1 MAEAFRYVD
10 APAFP
15 TSRPRPNLQ
24 SMQTTGFIGLGHMGG
39 ALARR
44 LAGAGFPLAVH
55 DLSPT
60 ACNGFEA
67 LGATVCASAREV
79 ANRATTVFLCL
90 PSVGAAQ
97 AVAAELAAGSAVRVV
112 VETSTVGP
120 ASVRDMAAML
130 SVRGIAVVDAPV
142 SGGPKG
148 AEAGTLSVMYAA
160 AAEHVAMVQAQLQA
174 LAGKQFCVGAQPG
187 LAQVCK
193 LVNNAISAAAMVA
206 SCEGVV
212 LGVQAGLDAGTLVAA
227 INAGSGRNA
236 ATLDKFPKAI
246 LPGTF
251 DYGGPVGL
259 MLKDL
264 SLFIHEAAARGLS
277 AGMAQAAFAAWSQ
290 AVARVGAEADY
301 SELIR
306 PYEDD
311 AGVQV
316 RQVAASPSNPGN
328 T

>member
-1 MAEAFRYVD
+1 
-10 APAFP
+10 
-15 TSRPRPNLQ
+15 
-24 SMQTTGFIGLGHMGG
+24 MQTTGFIGLGHMGG

-44 LAGAGFPLAVH
+44 LLAAGFPLVVH
-55 DLSPT
+55 DLSAA
-60 ACNGFEA
+60 ACARFRA
-67 LGATVCASAREV
+67 LGATVCAPARVV
-79 ANRATTVFLCL
+79 ADRAAIVFLCL

-97 AVAAELAAGSAVRVV
+97 MVARELATGKALKIV

-120 ASVRDMAAML
+120 ASVREMAATL
-130 SVRGIAVVDAPV
+130 SAHGIAVVDAPV

-148 AEAGTLSVMYAA
+148 AEAGTLSVMHAGAA
-160 AAEHVAMVQAQLQA
+160 DHVATVRPQLQA
-174 LAGKQFCVGAQPG
+174 LAGKVFDVGAQPG

-212 LGVQAGLDAGTLVAA
+212 LGVQAGLDAGTLVEA

-236 ATLDKFPKAI
+236 ATLDKFPKSI

-264 SLFIHEAAARGLS
+264 SLFIEEAGARGLP
-277 AGMAQAAFAAWSQ
+277 AGMAQAAFAGWPQ
-290 AVARVGAEADY
+290 AVERVGADADY

-316 RQVAASPSNPGN
+316 RWRANPP
-328 T
+328 

>member
-1 MAEAFRYVD
+1 
-10 APAFP
+10 
-15 TSRPRPNLQ
+15 
-24 SMQTTGFIGLGHMGG
+24 MQITGFIGLGHMGG
-39 ALARR
+39 ALAAR
-44 LAGAGFPLAVH
+44 LAAAGFPLAVH
-55 DLSPT
+55 DLSAP
-60 ACNGFEA
+60 ACARLGT
-67 LGATVCASAREV
+67 LGATVCASAGEV
-79 ANRATTVFLCL
+79 ADRAGTVFLCL
-90 PSVGAAQ
+90 PSVQAAQ
-97 AVAAELAAGSAVRVV
+97 AVARELAQGRAVRVV

-120 ASVRDMAAML
+120 ASVRDMASLLAA
-130 SVRGIAVVDAPV
+130 RGIGVVDAPV

-148 AEAGTLSVMYAA
+148 AAAGTLSVMHAG
-160 AAEHVAMVQAQLQA
+160 AAEHVAAVLPQLQA
-174 LAGKQFCVGAQPG
+174 LAGKLFDVGAQPG

-251 DYGGPVGL
+251 DYGGPLGL

-264 SLFIHEAAARGLS
+264 SLFIDEAAARGLP
-277 AGMAQAAFAAWSQ
+277 AGMAQAALAGWSQ
-290 AVARVGAEADY
+290 AAARMGPEADY

-316 RQVAASPSNPGN
+316 RWRAASPSHPGK

>member
-1 MAEAFRYVD
+1 
-10 APAFP
+10 
-15 TSRPRPNLQ
+15 
-24 SMQTTGFIGLGHMGG
+24 MQTTGFIGLGHMGG

-44 LAGAGFPLAVH
+44 LLAAGFPLVVH
-55 DLSPT
+55 DLSAA
-60 ACNGFEA
+60 ACARFDA
-67 LGATVCASAREV
+67 LGATVCATARDV
-79 ANRATTVFLCL
+79 ADRAAIVFLCL

-97 AVAAELAAGSAVRVV
+97 MVARELATGKALKIV

-120 ASVRDMAAML
+120 ASVREMAATL
-130 SVRGIAVVDAPV
+130 SAHGIAVVDAPV

-148 AEAGTLSVMYAA
+148 ADAGTLSVMHAGAA
-160 AAEHVAMVQAQLQA
+160 DHVATVRPQLQA
-174 LAGKQFCVGAQPG
+174 LAGKVFDVGAQPG

-212 LGVQAGLDAGTLVAA
+212 LGVQAGRDAGTLVEA

-236 ATLDKFPKAI
+236 ATLDKFPKSI

-264 SLFIHEAAARGLS
+264 SLFIEEAGARGLP
-277 AGMAQAAFAAWSQ
+277 AGMAQAAFAGWSQ
-290 AVARVGAEADY
+290 AVERVGADADY

-316 RQVAASPSNPGN
+316 RWRANPP
-328 T
+328 

>member
-1 MAEAFRYVD
+1 
-10 APAFP
+10 
-15 TSRPRPNLQ
+15 
-24 SMQTTGFIGLGHMGG
+24 MQTTGFIGLGHMGG

-44 LAGAGFPLAVH
+44 LAAAGFPLVVH
-55 DLSPT
+55 DLSAA
-60 ACNGFEA
+60 ACASFQA
-67 LGATVCASAREV
+67 LGATVGASARDV
-79 ANRATTVFLCL
+79 ADRAGTVFLCL
-90 PSVGAAQ
+90 PSVEAAQ
-97 AVAAELAAGSAVRVV
+97 AVAKELATGSAVRVV

-130 SVRGIAVVDAPV
+130 ATRGIALVDAPV

-148 AEAGTLSVMYAA
+148 AEAGTLSVMHAG
-160 AAEHVAMVQAQLQA
+160 AAEHVATVRPQLQA
-174 LAGKQFCVGAQPG
+174 LAGKQFDVGDRPG

-236 ATLDKFPKAI
+236 ATLDKFPKSI

-251 DYGGPVGL
+251 DYGGPLGL

-264 SLFIHEAAARGLS
+264 SLFIDEAGARGLP
-277 AGMAQAAFAAWSQ
+277 AGMAQAAFAGWSQ
-290 AVARVGAEADY
+290 AAARVGPEADY

-316 RQVAASPSNPGN
+316 RWRAASSSLPGN